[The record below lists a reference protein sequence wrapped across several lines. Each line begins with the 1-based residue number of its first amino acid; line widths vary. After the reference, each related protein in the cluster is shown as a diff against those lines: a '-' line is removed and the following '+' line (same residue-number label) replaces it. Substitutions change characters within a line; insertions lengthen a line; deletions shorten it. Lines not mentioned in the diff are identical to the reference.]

1 MSRLLTASSRA
12 RAARHAAPIAAS
24 AALIATL
31 SGCAAAVDATVDATV
46 EAEPK
51 TQPTTEPEIV
61 VDPSYRDGSFRAD
74 GAYQSPAGD
83 ESIIVVMQLEND
95 IVTDVE
101 IGLYPTSATSSTYQD
116 LFAGGIAEKVIGT
129 DIDDLDVTVVAGSSL
144 TSIGFRAAVDTIKA
158 EALDD

>member
-1 MSRLLTASSRA
+1 MSQMLTAPSRA
-12 RAARHAAPIAAS
+12 RAARRAAPVVAS
-24 AALIATL
+24 AAVIATL
-31 SGCAAAVDATVDATV
+31 SGCAAAVDTTV
-46 EAEPK
+46 EAEPEL
-51 TQPTTEPEIV
+51 QPTTEPEIV

-144 TSIGFRAAVDTIKA
+144 TSIGFRAAVETIKA

>member
-1 MSRLLTASSRA
+1 MTRQLTAPPRTRTARRA
-12 RAARHAAPIAAS
+12 VPVVAS

-31 SGCAAAVDATVDATV
+31 SGCAAAVDATVDA
-46 EAEPK
+46 EPEPK
-51 TQPTTEPEIV
+51 PTTEPEIV
-61 VDPSYRDGSFRAD
+61 VEPRYRDGSYRAD

-83 ESIIVVMQLEND
+83 ESIIVVMQLD
-95 IVTDVE
+95 GGIVTDVE

-144 TSIGFRAAVDTIKA
+144 TSTGFRAAVETIKA
-158 EALDD
+158 EARVE

>member
-1 MSRLLTASSRA
+1 MTRMVTAPSRA
-12 RAARHAAPIAAS
+12 RAARHAAPLAAS

-31 SGCAAAVDATVDATV
+31 SGCAAAVDTTV

-61 VDPSYRDGSFRAD
+61 VEPRYRDGSFRAD

-95 IVTDVE
+95 IVTEVE

-158 EALDD
+158 EALNE